1 MTGPKLRSNFLR
13 GRKEQSRSDN
23 QKQRKTC
30 VMLLHRVKQQC
41 FSSVDPN
48 SIAHNIDIV
57 KSTFLRQSSSEKNI
71 RFNGK

>member
-1 MTGPKLRSNFLR
+1 MTEPKLRSNFLR
-13 GRKEQSRSDN
+13 DRKEQSRSDN

-30 VMLLHRVKQQC
+30 VILLRRVKQQC

-57 KSTFLRQSSSEKNI
+57 KTTFLRQSSSEK
-71 RFNGK
+71 KHQT